1 MGSFIFRCPHANLNV
16 QEFALNSNDTAAVF
30 EPIVCTASAQV
41 HLINAKTGEVLTGTL
56 SCEQAK
62 ADLKRGGQGTGSYVD
77 TALACSLVVEP
88 LAIQSVTTNHTWR

>member
-30 EPIVCTASAQV
+30 EPIVCTACGQV
-41 HLINAKTGEVLTGTL
+41 HLINAKTGEVLDRTL
-56 SCEQAK
+56 SCQQAK

-77 TALACSLVVEP
+77 AALHIRLWSNRWP
-88 LAIQSVTTNHTWR
+88 FNPSQSNHT